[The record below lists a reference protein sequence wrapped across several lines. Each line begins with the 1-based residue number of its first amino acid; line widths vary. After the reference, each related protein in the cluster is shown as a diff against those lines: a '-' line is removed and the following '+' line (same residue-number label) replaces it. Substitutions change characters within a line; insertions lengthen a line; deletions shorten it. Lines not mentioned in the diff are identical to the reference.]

1 MKTRQFV
8 VFAEMTEILRRQ
20 TDGFHCILLSIEAY
34 MHLQQKEWHLV
45 GRKEFVKLPPIKINK
60 LTETYKNKRNPELD
74 NYRNLLASFSIRNP
88 RIKLDGREPL
98 FRQSSTT
105 PCIRAAY
112 DNFFADS
119 QNYFIVPRLKS
130 ELSKYYNE
138 NKDLQWTESWTKI
151 DDFYLNEFVP
161 NSMTDESTPEPIDTA
176 DDTEIGEQSFKMNFF
191 FSIIFE

>member
-1 MKTRQFV
+1 M
-8 VFAEMTEILRRQ
+8 
-20 TDGFHCILLSIEAY
+20 
-34 MHLQQKEWHLV
+34 
-45 GRKEFVKLPPIKINK
+45 
-60 LTETYKNKRNPELD
+60 D

-98 FRQSSTT
+98 FRQSSMT

-151 DDFYLNEFVP
+151 DDFYLNKFFP
-161 NSMTDESTPEPIDTA
+161 SLNTDETTPKTIPEPIDTA
-176 DDTEIGEQSFKMNFF
+176 DDTDIGKK
-191 FSIIFE
+191 IF